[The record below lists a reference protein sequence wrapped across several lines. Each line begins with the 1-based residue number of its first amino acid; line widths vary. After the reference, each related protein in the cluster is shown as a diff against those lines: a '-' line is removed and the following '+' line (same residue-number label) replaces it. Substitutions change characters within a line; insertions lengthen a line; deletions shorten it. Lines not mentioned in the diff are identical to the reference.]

1 MLGFLAQSASMNNI
15 VLSVGGIS
23 DDSKIAWYPARL
35 LNEGKADLPLAQVP
49 VAGAS
54 VPSMQRSHYPPP
66 KSLSFVL
73 GAVVH
78 PQSILDNSVVSETL

>member
-1 MLGFLAQSASMNNI
+1 MNNI

-23 DDSKIAWYPARL
+23 DNFKIAWYPASL
-35 LNEGKADLPLAQVP
+35 LNEGNADLPFAQDP

-54 VPSMQRSHYPPP
+54 VPFRPRSQYPPP
-66 KSLSFVL
+66 NSLSFVL

-78 PQSILDNSVVSETL
+78 PQGILDNSVVSETL